1 MSTLLPV
8 GGWRR
13 PDAPWDETEWE
24 RLERVTSRVALAVPS
39 EAARTVG
46 REARGVL
53 RAYSTSFFLVTRFL
67 PARKRDK
74 VEAIY
79 AAVRYPDEIVDTF
92 PLTPDEKL
100 ARLTSWLASYE
111 IALDAGSVHEA
122 LSRGVPCFL
131 ALFAAVVRDA
141 GIPPDYYRAFIAAM
155 RLDARPRTFDTL
167 ESLIDDY
174 IYGSAI
180 VVGYFLTYVYG
191 PSGPNAFPRALA
203 SARNLGIALQLTN
216 FLRDVGEDQR
226 RGRVYLPDFMLRA
239 EGVAQLDVR
248 DGGQHPGINA
258 VIHRLAL
265 VAEDCYRRSA
275 ADLDAFA
282 ADSRTA
288 IKACIDVYGQLNRRI
303 ANSKDGLAH
312 RARVPFA
319 DKYRVLPTSKYWR
332 LPLAYLA
339 Q

>member
-8 GGWRR
+8 GAWRR
-13 PDAPWDETEWE
+13 PETPWAEAEWD

-39 EAARTVG
+39 DARGTVG
-46 REARGVL
+46 REARAVL

-67 PARKRDK
+67 PAHKRDK

-92 PLTPDEKL
+92 PLTPEEKL
-100 ARLTSWLASYE
+100 ERLSGWLANYE
-111 IALDAGSVHEA
+111 VALQADSVHDA

-141 GIPPDYYRAFIAAM
+141 GIPPDDYRAFIDAM

-167 ESLIDDY
+167 DSLIDDY

-180 VVGYFLTYVYG
+180 VVGSFLTYVYG
-191 PSGPNAFPRALA
+191 PSRPHEFPRALR
-203 SARNLGIALQLTN
+203 SARALGIALQLTN

-226 RGRVYLPDFMLRA
+226 RGRVYLPQALLRA
-239 EGVAQLDVR
+239 EGVGPLDVR
-248 DGGQHPGINA
+248 DPAQHPGINR
-258 VIHRLAL
+258 VIHQLAM
-265 VAEDCYRRSA
+265 VAEDLYRRAA

-288 IKACIDVYGQLNRRI
+288 IKACIDVYGQLNHRI
-303 ANSKDGLAH
+303 ANSKDGLVH
-312 RARVPFA
+312 RERVPFA
-319 DKYRVLPTSKYWR
+319 EKYRVLPTSKYWR
-332 LPLAYLA
+332 VPLAYLA

>member
-1 MSTLLPV
+1 V
-8 GGWRR
+8 GTWRR
-13 PDAPWDETEWE
+13 PETPWDEAEWD

-39 EAARTVG
+39 EARRTVG
-46 REARGVL
+46 REARAVL

-67 PARKRDK
+67 PALKRDK

-92 PLTPDEKL
+92 PLSAEEKL
-100 ARLTSWLASYE
+100 TRLAGWLASYE
-111 IALDAGSVHEA
+111 VALASSSVHDA
-122 LSRGVPCFL
+122 LGRGVPSFL
-131 ALFAAVVRDA
+131 ALFATVVRDA
-141 GIPPDYYRAFIAAM
+141 GIPPEYYRAFIEAM
-155 RLDARPRTFDTL
+155 RLDARPRTFETL
-167 ESLIDDY
+167 DSLIDDY
-174 IYGSAI
+174 VYGSAI

-191 PSGPNAFPRALA
+191 PSAPNEFPRALR

-226 RGRVYLPDFMLRA
+226 RGRVYLPQALLRA
-239 EGVAQLDVR
+239 EGIGQLDVR
-248 DGGQHPGINA
+248 DEAQHRGING
-258 VIHRLAL
+258 VIHQLAT
-265 VAEDCYRRSA
+265 VAEDCYRHAA

-303 ANSKDGLAH
+303 ANSKDGLVH
-312 RARVPFA
+312 RERVPFA
-319 DKYRVLPTSKYWR
+319 DKYRVLPSSKYWR

>member
-1 MSTLLPV
+1 MPA
-8 GGWRR
+8 GAWRR
-13 PDAPWDETEWE
+13 PDTPWDEAEWD

-39 EAARTVG
+39 ESRRTVG
-46 REARGVL
+46 REARAVL

-67 PARKRDK
+67 PAYKRDK

-92 PLTPDEKL
+92 PLTADEKL
-100 ARLTSWLASYE
+100 AKLTAWLASYE
-111 IALDAGSVHEA
+111 IALAAGTVHEA
-122 LSRGVPCFL
+122 VSRGVPCFL
-131 ALFAAVVRDA
+131 ALFAAVVREA
-141 GIPPDYYRAFIAAM
+141 GIPPDYYRAFIEAM

-191 PSGPNAFPRALA
+191 PSGPNEFSRALV

-226 RGRVYLPDFMLRA
+226 RGRVYLPQALLRA
-239 EGVAQLDVR
+239 QGVAQLDVR
-248 DGGQHPGINA
+248 DGSQHAGINR
-258 VIHRLAL
+258 VIHGLAT
-265 VAEDCYRRSA
+265 VAEECYRRAA

-288 IKACIDVYGQLNRRI
+288 IKACIDVYGQLNQRI

>member
-1 MSTLLPV
+1 MPV
-8 GGWRR
+8 GTWRR
-13 PDAPWDETEWE
+13 PETPWAEVEWD
-24 RLERVTSRVALAVPS
+24 RLERVTSRVALTVPS
-39 EAARTVG
+39 EARRTVG
-46 REARGVL
+46 REARAVL

-67 PARKRDK
+67 PAAKRDK

-100 ARLTSWLASYE
+100 ARLAGWLASYDV
-111 IALDAGSVHEA
+111 ALESNSVHDA
-122 LSRGVPCFL
+122 LSRGVPSFL

-141 GIPPDYYRAFIAAM
+141 RIPPDYYRAFIDAM

-167 ESLIDDY
+167 DSLIEDY

-191 PSGPNAFPRALA
+191 PSGPNEFPRALR

-226 RGRVYLPDFMLRA
+226 RGRVYLPQALLQA
-239 EGVAQLDVR
+239 EGVGQLDVR
-248 DGGQHPGINA
+248 DGSQHPGINR
-258 VIHRLAL
+258 VIHHLAT

-275 ADLDAFA
+275 VDLDAFA
-282 ADSRTA
+282 PDSRTA
-288 IKACIDVYGQLNRRI
+288 IKACIDVYGQLNHRI
-303 ANSKDGLAH
+303 ANSKDGLVH
-312 RARVPFA
+312 RERVPFA

>member
-1 MSTLLPV
+1 MPV
-8 GGWRR
+8 GSWRR
-13 PDAPWDETEWE
+13 PETPWAEAEWD

-39 EAARTVG
+39 ESRRTVG
-46 REARGVL
+46 REARAVL

-67 PARKRDK
+67 PAHKRDK

-92 PLTPDEKL
+92 PLTPEEKL
-100 ARLTSWLASYE
+100 EKLNGWLASYE
-111 IALDAGSVHEA
+111 VALESNSVHDA
-122 LSRGVPCFL
+122 LSRGVPSFL

-141 GIPPDYYRAFIAAM
+141 GIPPDYYRAFIEAM

-167 ESLIDDY
+167 DALIDDY

-191 PSGPNAFPRALA
+191 PSGPNEFPRALC

-226 RGRVYLPDFMLRA
+226 RGRIYLPQALLRA
-239 EGVAQLDVR
+239 EGVPAMDVR
-248 DGGQHPGINA
+248 DGAQHPGINR
-258 VIHRLAL
+258 VIHRLAMA
-265 VAEDCYRRSA
+265 AEELYRRSA

-288 IKACIDVYGQLNRRI
+288 IKACIDVYGQLNHRI
-303 ANSKDGLAH
+303 AISKDVLVH
-312 RARVPFA
+312 RERVPFT